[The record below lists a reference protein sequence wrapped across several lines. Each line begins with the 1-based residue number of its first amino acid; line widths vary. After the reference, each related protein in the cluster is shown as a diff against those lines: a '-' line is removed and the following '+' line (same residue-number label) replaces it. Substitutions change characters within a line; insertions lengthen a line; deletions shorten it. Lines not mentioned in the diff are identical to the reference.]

1 MLDLTH
7 GKVALLVAVSH
18 LAYFHAAD
26 TVISKY
32 VNKGGMNW
40 FKTKNRNQGHLR
52 SLVSKFAPGAFYPRS
67 CLFVSFRIYAL
78 VNTK

>member
-40 FKTKNRNQGHLR
+40 FKTKTETRG
-52 SLVSKFAPGAFYPRS
+52 
-67 CLFVSFRIYAL
+67 I
-78 VNTK
+78 